1 MRNNLFIIAKSGWSY
16 IGYTALAFVI
26 FSILDL
32 DLLAFAS
39 FLLTVFFI
47 YVFRNPE
54 KEMPFFQPNSVV
66 APADGVVT
74 TIQELEDSEYAYKI
88 DIESSYFNIG
98 VLRFP
103 MDARVETVTVVKGSR
118 VAKNSKLFALLN
130 EYAELVFVDNA
141 ENRVKVLHRLKK
153 SFSSIDID
161 LVQNQ
166 ELMQRTRYGTMVN
179 GVTSIYLKSNF
190 RVNVSVGQQTSASET
205 LIGYFS

>member
-1 MRNNLFIIAKSGWSY
+1 
-16 IGYTALAFVI
+16 
-26 FSILDL
+26 
-32 DLLAFAS
+32 
-39 FLLTVFFI
+39 
-47 YVFRNPE
+47 
-54 KEMPFFQPNSVV
+54 MPFFQPNSVV

-103 MDARVETVTVVKGSR
+103 MDAKVETVTVVKGSR
-118 VAKNSKLFALLN
+118 AVKNSKLFPLLN
-130 EYAELVFVDNA
+130 EYAELVFVNNADNK
-141 ENRVKVLHRLKK
+141 VKVLHRLKK
-153 SFSSIDID
+153 SFAPIDID

-166 ELMQRTRYGTMVN
+166 ELMQRARYGTMIN

>member
-16 IGYTALAFVI
+16 IGYALLAFVI

-39 FLLTVFFI
+39 FLFAVFFI

-66 APADGVVT
+66 APTDGVVT
-74 TIQELEDSEYAYKI
+74 TIQQLEDSEYAYKI

-103 MDARVETVTVVKGSR
+103 MDTKVETVTVVKGSR
-118 VAKNSKLFALLN
+118 VAKNSKLFPLLN

-141 ENRVKVLHRLKK
+141 ENRVKVIHRLKQ
-153 SFSSIDID
+153 SFAPIDID
-161 LVQNQ
+161 LVKNQ

-190 RVNVSVGQQTSASET
+190 RVNVSVGQETSASET

>member
-16 IGYTALAFVI
+16 IGYALLAFVI

-54 KEMPFFQPNSVV
+54 KELPFFQPNSVV
-66 APADGVVT
+66 APVDGFVIA
-74 TIQELEDSEYAYKI
+74 IQQLENSEYAYKI

-103 MDARVETVTVVKGSR
+103 MDAKVETVSVVKGSR
-118 VAKNSKLFALLN
+118 VAKNSKLSPLLN
-130 EYAELVFVDNA
+130 EFAELVFVDNA
-141 ENRVKVLHRLKK
+141 ENKVKVLHRLKQ
-153 SFSSIDID
+153 SFAPIDID
-161 LVQNQ
+161 LVKNQ
-166 ELMQRTRYGTMVN
+166 GLLQRARYGTMVN
-179 GVTSIYLKSNF
+179 GMTSIYLKSNF

>member
-16 IGYTALAFVI
+16 IGYALLAFVI

-39 FLLTVFFI
+39 FLLSVFFI

-103 MDARVETVTVVKGSR
+103 MDAKVETVTVVKGSR
-118 VAKNSKLFALLN
+118 AVKNSKLFPLLN
-130 EYAELVFVDNA
+130 EYAELVFVNNADNK
-141 ENRVKVLHRLKK
+141 VKVLHRLKK
-153 SFSSIDID
+153 SFAPIDID

-166 ELMQRTRYGTMVN
+166 ELMQRARYGTMIN

>member
-16 IGYTALAFVI
+16 IGYALLAFVI

-39 FLLTVFFI
+39 FLLSVFFI

-66 APADGVVT
+66 APVDGVVT
-74 TIQELEDSEYAYKI
+74 TIQQLEDSEYAYKI

-103 MDARVETVTVVKGSR
+103 MDAKVETVTVVKGSR
-118 VAKNSKLFALLN
+118 VAKNSKLFPLLN

-141 ENRVKVLHRLKK
+141 ENKVKVLHRLKQ
-153 SFSSIDID
+153 SFAPIDID
-161 LVQNQ
+161 LVKNQ
-166 ELMQRTRYGTMVN
+166 ELMQRTRYGTMIN

-190 RVNVSVGQQTSASET
+190 RLNVSVGQETSASET

>member
-16 IGYTALAFVI
+16 IGYALLAFVI

-39 FLLTVFFI
+39 FLLSVFFI

-66 APADGVVT
+66 APVDGVVT
-74 TIQELEDSEYAYKI
+74 TIQQLEDSEYVYKI

-103 MDARVETVTVVKGSR
+103 MDAKVETVTVVKGSR
-118 VAKNSKLFALLN
+118 VAKNSKLFPLLN

-141 ENRVKVLHRLKK
+141 ENKVKVLHRLKQ
-153 SFSSIDID
+153 SFAPIDID
-161 LVQNQ
+161 LVKNQ
-166 ELMQRTRYGTMVN
+166 ELMQRTRYGTMIN

-190 RVNVSVGQQTSASET
+190 RLNVSVGQETSASET

>member
-16 IGYTALAFVI
+16 IGYALLAFVI

-39 FLLTVFFI
+39 FLFAVFFI

-66 APADGVVT
+66 APVDGVVT
-74 TIQELEDSEYAYKI
+74 TIQQLEDSEYAYKI

-103 MDARVETVTVVKGSR
+103 MDAKVETVTVVKGSR
-118 VAKNSKLFALLN
+118 VAKNSKLFPLLN

-141 ENRVKVLHRLKK
+141 ENRVKVIHRLKQ
-153 SFSSIDID
+153 SFAPIDID
-161 LVQNQ
+161 LVKNQ

-190 RVNVSVGQQTSASET
+190 RVNVSVGQETSASET

>member
-166 ELMQRTRYGTMVN
+166 ELMQRTRYGTIVN

-190 RVNVSVGQQTSASET
+190 RVNISVGQQTSASET